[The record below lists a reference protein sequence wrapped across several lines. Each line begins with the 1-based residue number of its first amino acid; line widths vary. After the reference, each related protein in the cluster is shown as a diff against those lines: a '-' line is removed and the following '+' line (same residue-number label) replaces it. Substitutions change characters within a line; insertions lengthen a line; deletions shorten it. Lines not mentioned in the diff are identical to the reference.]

1 MSLSDRDRK
10 IALAIVPILLLVA
23 YWFLLLAPKR
33 EAAAQASKDKTEQT
47 ERRDAAKAQVD
58 LARGAETD
66 FAADYTQ
73 LVRLGKAIPSGV
85 DMPSLIVQLD
95 SAAKGTGIRF
105 KRIATGPRD
114 PSAAAAPP
122 PAAPADGSTPA
133 PADGSTPAPADGSTP
148 AADAGGEQAQSAPGS
163 AVEGANNTAQASSQ
177 QADAASQSGVAAS
190 DTQTSTSSG
199 SGLPIGGGAATAGA
213 AGVAGS
219 SPPGLETV
227 PLEMEFV
234 GNFFNLAEFFHDIK
248 RFVRVANRDVVVSG
262 RLITIEGVK
271 FSSDPELFPRISAEL
286 KATVYLSPKAQGTT
300 AGATAQGPAPAAPG
314 ATPTP
319 ASASPGTTPSP
330 APTATA
336 TP

>member
-10 IALAIVPILLLVA
+10 IALAIVPILLLAV

-33 EAAAQASKDKTEQT
+33 EAASQASKDLTEQT
-47 ERRDAAKAQVD
+47 ERRDNAKAQAD

-73 LVRLGKAIPSGV
+73 MVRLGKAIPASV

-95 SAAKGTGIRF
+95 SAAAGTGIRF
-105 KRIATGPRD
+105 TRIATGERE
-114 PSAAAAPP
+114 AT
-122 PAAPADGSTPA
+122 PAAPTTPPAST
-133 PADGSTPAPADGSTP
+133 TPPADGSTP
-148 AADAGGEQAQSAPGS
+148 AAAAGGEQAQSAPGS
-163 AVEGANNTAQASSQ
+163 AAESANNTAQAASQ

-199 SGLPIGGGAATAGA
+199 SGLPIGGGAATGTAPA
-213 AGVAGS
+213 AGGS
-219 SPPGLETV
+219 PAGLETV

-234 GNFFNLAEFFHDIK
+234 GNFFNLADFFHDLK
-248 RFVRVANRDVVVSG
+248 RFVRVANKNVVVSG
-262 RLITIEGVK
+262 RLVTIEGVK
-271 FSSDPELFPRISAEL
+271 FASDPELFPRITAEI
-286 KATVYLSPKAQGTT
+286 KATVYLSPKTQGTT
-300 AGATAQGPAPAAPG
+300 AGATPQGPAGAAPG
-314 ATPTP
+314 TTP
-319 ASASPGTTPSP
+319 ASGSPAGTTPSP